1 MAGKSEEAGE
11 IRLKTDPLGSFR
23 SYTVK
28 SQHGNG
34 IKSEVNNDDRNQKV
48 PVNMR
53 ERIQDRE
60 IPGIKAPQFS
70 EERKKIRKG
79 CEIGKTILNYAS
91 FQDLCK
97 LASYKNKQQQSI
109 KAK

>member
-11 IRLKTDPLGSFR
+11 MRLKTDPLGSFR

-28 SQHGNG
+28 SKHGSG

-53 ERIQDRE
+53 ERIQ
-60 IPGIKAPQFS
+60 G
-70 EERKKIRKG
+70 RKSQESRH
-79 CEIGKTILNYAS
+79 LV
-91 FQDLCK
+91 F
-97 LASYKNKQQQSI
+97 
-109 KAK
+109 